1 MKANRLAKDEGGDF
15 GIGTMII
22 FIAMIVVAVVAATV
36 IIEVMNRLQGNAY
49 NTGLEATQRV
59 SSGVDVRLVTMER
72 ARENPLGGLPAGLG
86 SSLGS
91 LGTSTPVLGDL
102 FSSPS
107 EYVGTITVTL
117 QLRAGSQPIGLDKLT
132 LTVLTPRDMQTYS
145 GGETESSI
153 QYSEIRTIM
162 DDDGSIENMH
172 ALNRIGDVAEV
183 VLDVSSLKITPGT
196 RFTVRT
202 TPEVGMAAS
211 IDCTVPVGY
220 AYDATA
226 LQLYP

>member
-49 NTGLEATQRV
+49 NTGMEATQRV
-59 SSGVDVRLVTMER
+59 SSGVDIRLVTMER
-72 ARENPLGGLPAGLG
+72 ARGIDFPVIGNVGQSLAGLPLIGGAVPA
-86 SSLGS
+86 
-91 LGTSTPVLGDL
+91 T
-102 FSSPS
+102 

-132 LTVLTPRDMQTYS
+132 LTVMTPKDIVTYS
-145 GGETESSI
+145 GDTSGSAM
-153 QYSEIRTIM
+153 QYSEIRTIR

-172 ALNRIGDVAEV
+172 ALNKIGDIAEI

-196 RFTVRT
+196 RFTVRA
-202 TPEVGMAAS
+202 TPEVGMATNV
-211 IDCTVPVGY
+211 DCTVPVGY
-220 AYDATA
+220 AYNASA

>member
-49 NTGLEATQRV
+49 NTGLEATQMV

-72 ARENPLGGLPAGLG
+72 DRGFGQGIPGLEGLG
-86 SSLGS
+86 QFATGIPFI
-91 LGTSTPVLGDL
+91 GGQ
-102 FSSPS
+102 FPS
-107 EYVGTITVTL
+107 DEYVGSITVTL
-117 QLRAGSQPIGLDKLT
+117 QLRAGSQPIGLDNLT
-132 LTVLTPRDMQTYS
+132 ITVLTPRDMATYS
-145 GGETESSI
+145 GIESESTT
-153 QYSEIRTIM
+153 QYSEIRTIR

-172 ALNRIGDVAEV
+172 ALNRIGDVAEL

-202 TPEVGMAAS
+202 TPQVGMSADV
-211 IDCTVPVGY
+211 DCTVPVGY
-220 AYDATA
+220 AYDAAA